1 MSGTKVIAVLGA
13 TGAQG
18 GGLAQAILDDPDG
31 GYSCRAVTRDPGSD
45 VARDLTARGAEV
57 VRADLD
63 DESSLID
70 AFQGAHGA
78 YCMTNFFE
86 HFSADKELEQAAKLA
101 NAVKAA
107 GVSHAIW
114 STQPDS
120 RDWVPLEDNH
130 LPTLQGRYKVPHWD
144 AKGEANRFFIDSG
157 VPTTFLHLPTFWDN
171 FMTLGAPQRPQRGP
185 DGVLA
190 IRAPLGDMKLP
201 GIAAEDIG
209 RCAYGIFKKGP
220 AFAGKTVGVASEHLT
235 GAEFAAR
242 LSEALGEQV
251 RFRHVPVETLRES
264 MLPGADLVAN
274 MFQLTQE
281 NLDSYCAPYDVA
293 LSRSLNPRLQSFV
306 DWLAANVHLLRMP
319 AGSR

>member
-1 MSGTKVIAVLGA
+1 MSSTKVIAVLGA

-18 GGLAQAILDDPDG
+18 GGLARAILDDPHG
-31 GYSCRAVTRDPGSD
+31 GYSCRAVTRDPDSD
-45 VARDLTARGAEV
+45 TARGLAERGAEV

-63 DESSLID
+63 DESTLIE

-101 NAVKAA
+101 NAVQAA

-114 STQPDS
+114 STQRDT
-120 RDWVPLEDNH
+120 RDWVPLEDNR

-144 AKGEANRFFIDSG
+144 AKGEANRFFDDSG

-171 FMTLGAPQRPQRGP
+171 FVTPGAPQRPQRGP

-190 IRAPLGDMKLP
+190 IMAPLGDMKLP

-209 RCAYGIFKKGP
+209 RCAYGIFKNGT
-220 AFAGKTVGVASEHLT
+220 ACAGKSVGVASEHLT

-251 RFRHVPVETLRES
+251 RFRHVPVEALRES
-264 MLPGADLVAN
+264 MLPGANLVAN
-274 MFQLTQE
+274 MFQLTKE
-281 NLDSYCAPYDVA
+281 NLENYCAHYDVA
-293 LSRSLNPRLQSFV
+293 LSRSLNPWLQSFA
-306 DWLAANVHLLRMP
+306 DWLAANVHLLRTP

>member
-1 MSGTKVIAVLGA
+1 VSGTKVIAVVGA

-18 GGLAQAILDDPDG
+18 GGLARAILDDPQG

-45 VARDLTARGAEV
+45 IARDLIARGAEV

-70 AFQGAHGA
+70 AFQGTHGA

-86 HFSADKELEQAAKLA
+86 HFSADKELEQAGNLA
-101 NAVKAA
+101 NAVKSA

-120 RDWVPLEDNH
+120 RDWVPLEANH

-144 AKGEANRFFIDSG
+144 AKAEANRFFIESG

-171 FMTLGAPQRPQRGP
+171 FVRPGAPQRPQRGP

-190 IRAPLGDMKLP
+190 IMAPLGDMKLP

-209 RCAYGIFKKGP
+209 RCAYGIFKNGP
-220 AFAGKTVGVASEHLT
+220 ESAGKTVGVASEHLT

-251 RFRHVPVETLRES
+251 RFRHVPVEVLRES

-274 MFQLTQE
+274 MFQLIRE
-281 NLDSYCAPYDVA
+281 NLDSYCAHYDVA
-293 LSRSLNPRLQSFV
+293 LSRSLNPRLQSLTG
-306 DWLAANVHLLRMP
+306 WLAANVHQLRTP